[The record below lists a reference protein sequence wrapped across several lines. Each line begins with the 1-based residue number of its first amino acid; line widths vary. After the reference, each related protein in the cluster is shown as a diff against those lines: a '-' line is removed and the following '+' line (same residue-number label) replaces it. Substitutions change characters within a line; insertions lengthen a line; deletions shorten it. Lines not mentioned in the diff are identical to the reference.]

1 MKLIRHGLSAAT
13 LRWLALGCMLLDH
26 LWGTVVPGNN
36 WMNYVGRLAF
46 PIFAFQI
53 AEGYLHT
60 HDFKKYSRRLGL
72 FALISE
78 IPFDMMLFGA
88 PFFPFQQNVMVTLWL
103 GLHAI
108 HVIDLVRSRQR
119 KPLLGAVQ
127 LAGLFLLGVVLFPDY
142 GLLGLLNV
150 VLFYLL
156 RGFPGAW
163 AAQLAG
169 MTAIHM
175 FGFQGLSFPV
185 SLFGSVFYIPSQS
198 FAILALIPIW
208 LYNGKKGV
216 SSPALSYFSYVFYPA
231 HMLLLALLGY
241 AQ

>member
-1 MKLIRHGLSAAT
+1 MKSTKFGLSAAV

-53 AEGYLHT
+53 AQGYVHT
-60 HDFKKYSRRLGL
+60 HDFKRYSRRLGL

-78 IPFDMMLFGA
+78 IPFDLMLFST
-88 PFFPFQQNVMVTLWL
+88 PFFPFQQNVMLTLWL
-103 GLHAI
+103 GLHSI
-108 HVIDLVRSRQR
+108 HVIDQVRSRR
-119 KPLLGAVQ
+119 RRPILGAAQ
-127 LAGLFLLGVVLFPDY
+127 LAGLFLLGVILFPDY
-142 GLLGLLNV
+142 GLLGVLNV

-156 RGFPGAW
+156 RDFPGAW

-169 MTAIHM
+169 MIAIHM
-175 FGFQGLSFPV
+175 FGFQGLSLPV
-185 SLFGSVFYIPSQS
+185 SLWGHVFEIPTQS

-216 SSPALSYFSYVFYPA
+216 RSPVLSYFSYVFYPA
-231 HMLLLALLGY
+231 HMLLLALLRF
-241 AQ
+241 